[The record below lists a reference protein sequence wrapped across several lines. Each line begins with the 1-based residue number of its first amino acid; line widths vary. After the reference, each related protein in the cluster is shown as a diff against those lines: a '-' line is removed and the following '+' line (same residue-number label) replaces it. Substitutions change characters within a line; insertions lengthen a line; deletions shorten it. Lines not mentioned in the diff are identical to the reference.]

1 MWVTL
6 SLVATTVTLAGIG
19 TALSVSRYRKLDETL
34 KSLGTCFKFD

>member
-6 SLVATTVTLAGIG
+6 SLLATTVTVVSVGAV
-19 TALSVSRYRKLDETL
+19 LSVSRYRKLDETL